1 MIPVR
6 AQRRSKRPPIVV
18 WVIALACT
26 AVLARLAYMPD
37 SRAAAVVVALG
48 VTPARFLSGALQPD
62 QLLSLVVSP
71 FLHAGWIHLVGN
83 MIYLL
88 VFGPP
93 VLDRLGTVRFFGLY
107 MTAGVAGAVA
117 HALANPT
124 STAPLVGASGA
135 IAGVLGAHLILEP
148 RAKITT
154 VIPVVIFFEVAAL
167 PAAFV
172 IGVWFVLQLASAMA
186 PVAASAAPAAIAWYA
201 HIGGFA
207 AGLLYGV
214 ALLIGDPPA
223 KHKRRPEGRRGSSSN
238 SSKAA

>member
-6 AQRRSKRPPIVV
+6 AQRRSTRPPIAV
-18 WVIALACT
+18 WMIALACI
-26 AVLARLAYMPD
+26 AVLVRLAYMPD
-37 SRAAAVVVALG
+37 PRAAAVVLALG
-48 VTPARFLSGALQPD
+48 VTPTRFLSAPLQPD
-62 QLLSLVVSP
+62 RLLTLIASP

-83 MIYLL
+83 MIYLV

-93 VLDRLGTVRFFGLY
+93 VLDRLGTTRFVGLY
-107 MTAGVAGAVA
+107 MTAGIVGAIA
-117 HALANPT
+117 HSLANPS

-135 IAGVLGAHLILEP
+135 IAGVLGAHLVLEP
-148 RAKITT
+148 RARVTT

-172 IGVWFVLQLASAMA
+172 IGVWFALQLASAMA

-207 AGLLYGV
+207 AGLLLGMV
-214 ALLIGDPPA
+214 TLLTRPPA
-223 KHKRRPEGRRGSSSN
+223 KRRRHPEGRRRSSTN
-238 SSKAA
+238 STAA